1 MINQEIQT
9 KLTKIYLLI
18 CEKYDSELQFH
29 CQRFSNNKSPVF
41 TDQEVITI
49 YLFCVHVEKRFE
61 VKEMYLFIKRYYSDW
76 FPKLHSYV
84 AFSKRIN
91 NLSHVLQLLS
101 ESFMEDFVPVRSS
114 EKFSVVDSM
123 PIITCS
129 GKREGKVANEITNKS
144 YCSTKNLFYFGVKL
158 HALAFKNSNQL
169 PHPESI
175 VISKASENDLTVF
188 KENWATIENRT
199 FFGDKIY
206 INKDFFDDLYIQKNS
221 EMLTP
226 IKAVKNQPIS
236 LKQWDSAFNFQYSKA
251 VSAIC
256 QPVESF
262 FNWLIEKT
270 AIQRA
275 SKVRSYKGL
284 QSHIFGKLA
293 AAFLT
298 FVF

>member
-1 MINQEIQT
+1 MTDQATQT

-18 CEKYDSELQFH
+18 CEKYDTRLQFN
-29 CQRFSNNKSPVF
+29 CQRFSNNNSPDF

-49 YLFCVHVEKRFE
+49 YLFCVHVEKRFK
-61 VKEMYLFIKRYYSDW
+61 VKEMHLFIKRYYLDW

-84 AFSKRIN
+84 AFSTRIN

-101 ESFMEDFVPVRSS
+101 GLFMEDFIPEGTSD
-114 EKFSVVDSM
+114 KFSLLDSM

-129 GKREGKVANEITNKS
+129 GKRQGKVAGGITDKS
-144 YCSTKNLFYFGVKL
+144 YCSSKNLYYFGVKL
-158 HALAFKNSNQL
+158 HVLAFHNSRQL

-175 VISKASENDLTVF
+175 IVTSASENDLKVF
-188 KENWATIENRT
+188 KENWAAITSRT

-206 INKDFFDDLYIQKNS
+206 TNKKFFDDLYDQKTA

-226 IKAVKNQPIS
+226 VKAVKDQS
-236 LKQWDSAFNFQYSKA
+236 LVLKQWDSAFNFQYSKA
-251 VSAIC
+251 VSAVR
-256 QPVESF
+256 QPIESF

-270 AIQRA
+270 DIQRA
-275 SKVRSYKGL
+275 GKVRSYKGL

-293 AAFLT
+293 AAFLS
-298 FVF
+298 FIF

>member
-1 MINQEIQT
+1 MIDQATKT

-29 CQRFSNNKSPVF
+29 CQRFSNNNSPVF

-49 YLFCVHVEKRFE
+49 YLFCVHVERRLK
-61 VKEMYLFIKRYYSDW
+61 VKEMHSFIKRYFSDW

-84 AFSKRIN
+84 AFSTRIN
-91 NLSHVLQLLS
+91 NLSYVLQLLS
-101 ESFMEDFVPVRSS
+101 GSFMEDFIPEGCSN
-114 EKFSVVDSM
+114 KFSLLDSM

-129 GKREGKVANEITNKS
+129 GKRQGKVAHEITDKS
-144 YCSTKNLFYFGVKL
+144 YCPTKNLYYFGVKL
-158 HALAFKNSNQL
+158 HALAFKNNNQL

-175 VISKASENDLTVF
+175 VISRASENDLMVF
-188 KENWATIENRT
+188 KEKWATIEKRT

-206 INKDFFDDLYIQKNS
+206 INKEFFGDLYVQKKS

-226 IKAVKNQPIS
+226 VKAIKDQPIA

-251 VSAIC
+251 VSAVR
-256 QPVESF
+256 QPIESF

-270 AIQRA
+270 DIQRA

-293 AAFLT
+293 AAFLS